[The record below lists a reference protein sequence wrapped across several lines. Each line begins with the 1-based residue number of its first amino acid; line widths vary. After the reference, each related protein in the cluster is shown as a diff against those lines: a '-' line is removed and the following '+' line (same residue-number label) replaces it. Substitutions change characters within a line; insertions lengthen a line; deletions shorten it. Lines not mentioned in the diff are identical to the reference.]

1 MNKCPCCGSPISSKI
16 AVSLE
21 TNTASIVGTTVRFPA
36 TEAEILHVLID
47 RSPAVAYMDELI
59 NKVWGSWG
67 EGSLGALQVHICKIN
82 KKIKP
87 LGFIAANEYGEGYRL
102 EERAA

>member
-1 MNKCPCCGSPISSKI
+1 MNKCPCCGSPISSKV

-21 TNTASIVGTTVRFPA
+21 TNTASIDGTTIRFPA
-36 TEAEILHVLID
+36 TEAEILHVLIE
-47 RSPAVAYMDELI
+47 RSPALAQMDELI
-59 NKVWGSWG
+59 NKVWGACG
-67 EGSLGALQVHICKIN
+67 EGSIGTLQTHICKIN

-102 EERAA
+102 EECAA